1 VESRR
6 EAEQQLKALIESSP
20 AAILTLDSAG
30 KILMANEAA
39 HRLLGF
45 EPDTMPSQSIVPFL
59 PLLARVPPADGST
72 PSFRTA
78 MQCRGRRRDG
88 EVFLADLWFST
99 YQTRSGPRLAAMLVD
114 SSDTLRDRE
123 ESSLQQLLAGSR
135 LVIGAVSH
143 EIRNICG
150 AISVVCANLA
160 RHPGIAEGED
170 FRALR
175 SLVTALEAMAAS
187 QLQQSAGSQEL
198 SRVDLDS
205 LLDEL
210 RIVIEP
216 ELRDSGISFRCYLPV
231 DLHRVWADRQKLL
244 QVLVNLTKN
253 SQRALAEQQRKEIT
267 ITATADAGRVI
278 LRVRDT
284 GPGIA
289 EPERLFRPFQ
299 PGAET
304 TGLGLYLSRAFT
316 RVFGADLRYEGGDI
330 GCCFAIDLT
339 AVVEPSDEQPGPE
352 RNEQDQDSPTGRS
365 RPVSRGPK
373 PLIESEPDFEMAAC
387 CASVGEAVDIF
398 RQKPIDLV
406 LLDFDLGKEDGFQF
420 FASARQAGFEGRV
433 LMVTAGMTDAESV
446 RALGLGVSGIFLKH
460 SSPVLLARAIR
471 KVMAGE
477 TWLDQR
483 SVQGWLRRPSVRR
496 RHPQDPLRKG
506 RVRCC
511 KACLRG

>member
-1 VESRR
+1 MLSFFLQRNRTQLLIRAGLMVAIVALIDWRVEGNVFFGFLYLFPMLMLGNCLLPWQLAIVAAGCAFLAECLGPDSWTPQAGIPRDIFMFTAYFGTGLFAYESARNRELALRHSREIEQEVESRR

-30 KILMANEAA
+30 KILMANQAA

-45 EPDTMPSQSIVPFL
+45 EPDSMPSQSIVPFL
-59 PLLARVPPADGST
+59 PLLARVPPADGSS

-123 ESSLQQLLAGSR
+123 ESSLQQLLASSR
-135 LVIGAVSH
+135 LVIGALSH
-143 EIRNICG
+143 EIRNMCG
-150 AISVVCANLA
+150 AISVVSTNLS
-160 RHPGIAEGED
+160 RYPGMAESED

-175 SLVTALEAMAAS
+175 NLVTGLATMAAS

-198 SRVDLDS
+198 SSVDLDS
-205 LLDEL
+205 VLDEL

-216 ELRDSGISFRCYLPV
+216 ELRDSGISFQCHIPV
-231 DLHRVWADRQKLL
+231 DLPRVWADRQKLL

-253 SQRALAEQQRKEIT
+253 SERALAEQQRKEII

-284 GPGIA
+284 GPGIP

-299 PGAET
+299 PGAEM
-304 TGLGLYLSRAFT
+304 TGLGLYLSRAFS
-316 RVFGADLRYEGGDI
+316 RAFGADLRYEGGGM

-339 AVVEPSDEQPGPE
+339 AVVEPSDDQTGSEENGQG
-352 RNEQDQDSPTGRS
+352 QDSLTGRS
-365 RPVSRGPK
+365 CSISRGPK
-373 PLIESEPDFEMAAC
+373 PAYRE
-387 CASVGEAVDIF
+387 
-398 RQKPIDLV
+398 R
-406 LLDFDLGKEDGFQF
+406 
-420 FASARQAGFEGRV
+420 
-433 LMVTAGMTDAESV
+433 T
-446 RALGLGVSGIFLKH
+446 
-460 SSPVLLARAIR
+460 
-471 KVMAGE
+471 
-477 TWLDQR
+477 
-483 SVQGWLRRPSVRR
+483 
-496 RHPQDPLRKG
+496 
-506 RVRCC
+506 
-511 KACLRG
+511 

>member
-1 VESRR
+1 MLSFFLRGSRSQLLVRAGVMVAIVALIDWRVDLNVSFGFLYLFPMLVVGSCVPRWQLAAVAALCTFLAECFDPFPWAPTAGIPRDIFMFRAYFGTGLFAYESARNRELALRHSREIEQEVESRR

-20 AAILTLDSAG
+20 AAVLTLDSAG
-30 KILMANEAA
+30 KILMANQAA

-45 EPDTMPSQSIVPFL
+45 EPDSMPSQSIVPFL

-72 PSFRTA
+72 ASVRTA

-123 ESSLQQLLAGSR
+123 QSSLQQLLAGSR

-150 AISVVCANLA
+150 AVSVVCANLA
-160 RHPGIAEGED
+160 RYPGMAESED

-175 SLVTALEAMAAS
+175 NLVTGLGTMAAS

-198 SRVDLDS
+198 TSVDLDS
-205 LLDEL
+205 VLDEL
-210 RIVIEP
+210 RIVIDP
-216 ELRDSGISFRCYLPV
+216 ELRESGISFHCYLPS
-231 DLHRVWADRQKLL
+231 DLPRVWADRQKLL

-253 SQRALAEQQRKEIT
+253 SERALAEQQRREIT
-267 ITATADAGRVI
+267 IAATADAGRVI
-278 LRVRDT
+278 LRLRDT

-304 TGLGLYLSRAFT
+304 AGLGLYLSRAFT
-316 RVFGADLRYEGGDI
+316 RTFGADLRYEGGGI

-339 AVVEPSDEQPGPE
+339 AVVGLSDEQTGSE
-352 RNEQDQDSPTGRS
+352 ENGQSQDSLAGRS
-365 RPVSRGPK
+365 RSVSRGPK
-373 PLIESEPDFEMAAC
+373 PAYRE
-387 CASVGEAVDIF
+387 
-398 RQKPIDLV
+398 
-406 LLDFDLGKEDGFQF
+406 
-420 FASARQAGFEGRV
+420 
-433 LMVTAGMTDAESV
+433 
-446 RALGLGVSGIFLKH
+446 RA
-460 SSPVLLARAIR
+460 
-471 KVMAGE
+471 
-477 TWLDQR
+477 
-483 SVQGWLRRPSVRR
+483 
-496 RHPQDPLRKG
+496 
-506 RVRCC
+506 
-511 KACLRG
+511 